1 MLCQNCG
8 HFVKCPSCEGFVCPA
23 CGSDLPESEQFDPKQ
38 APLEIVATAQGG

>member
-23 CGSDLPESEQFDPKQ
+23 CGSDLPESMQVLP
-38 APLEIVATAQGG
+38 EIVAAGQPAQVA